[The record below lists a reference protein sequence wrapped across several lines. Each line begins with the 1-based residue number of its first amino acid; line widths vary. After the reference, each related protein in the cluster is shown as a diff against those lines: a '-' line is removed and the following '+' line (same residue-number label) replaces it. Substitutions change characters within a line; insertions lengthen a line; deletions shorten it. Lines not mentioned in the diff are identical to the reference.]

1 MYLCVINNR
10 DEEYLKGFGFHLRK
24 LREEKNL
31 SQEKLSMLADISEN
45 QIYNLENGK
54 NNPTI
59 CTLKQI
65 ASALKIAPKDLLDF

>member
-1 MYLCVINNR
+1 MINVR
-10 DEEYLKGFGFHLRK
+10 DEEYLHAFGFHLRR
-24 LREEKNL
+24 LREERNL

-65 ASALKIAPKDLLDF
+65 AHALKIEPKDLLDF

>member
-1 MYLCVINNR
+1 MINYR
-10 DEEYLKGFGFHLRK
+10 DEEYLKAFGFHLRK
-24 LREEKNL
+24 LRSKQNL
-31 SQEKLSMLADISEN
+31 SQEKLAILADISEN

-65 ASALKIAPKDLLDF
+65 ADALKILPKDLLDF

>member
-1 MYLCVINNR
+1 MINVR
-10 DEEYLKGFGFHLRK
+10 DEEYLKTFGFHLRR
-24 LREEKNL
+24 LREKSNL

-59 CTLKQI
+59 CTLKKI
-65 ASALKIAPKDLLDF
+65 AEALKITPKDLLDF